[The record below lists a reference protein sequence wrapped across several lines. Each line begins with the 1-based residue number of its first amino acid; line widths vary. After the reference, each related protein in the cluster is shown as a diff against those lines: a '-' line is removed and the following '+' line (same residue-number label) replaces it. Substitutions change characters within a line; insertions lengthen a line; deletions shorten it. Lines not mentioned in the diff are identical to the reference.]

1 MDLIYSHAK
10 VTIIAAAGKDPSYG
24 LPGVSRNSFEKVY
37 TEPLN
42 SNWALKTELPP
53 LFSCFITSNWFLRA
67 WTLQEGILSKR
78 KLCFTDYGVLFLC
91 NSNTTGNTCLECE
104 SFKDHAKKYK
114 QLSIPMESA
123 MNGIIP
129 NNILEAQTSEEK
141 LSIIKVFLDAY
152 SQRELTYESDSLN
165 ALLGAFNFIRRRDP
179 PVYHL
184 WGVAFTKDTFLSSS
198 DTQNEVMISLDWF
211 PKRKVSR
218 RPEFPSWSTLGWR
231 GAIGYWDG
239 HHIKLSHD
247 FSIRYWDRGTYRHLD
262 ETFHEPEYAIRTN
275 ETPQSQVLE
284 ITAHVMDL
292 TVYEEKS
299 LTHSLYYVKFPFLKL
314 IPDLV
319 RRDYQLDIPVDEAN
333 TLLRWNDCTGLSHRP
348 SILCC
353 TTRYRD
359 IDHNDF
365 SKELASRLLLLFFR
379 KVGDDYER
387 IAMWSPYTEIYLG
400 VELDDEKRPF
410 YFEDG
415 VREGWLSVDLD
426 AYALAF
432 AERRTFHVR

>member
-1 MDLIYSHAK
+1 MRLINFNRLKAWLHTCLTDHVHQEPEAASSIANLRVIDCHHSGRVVVPAPTECEYVALSYVWGVQGPGNFEDADGFPPTVMDAVIATKKLGYRYLWVDRYCIDQSDENDQHNQIKQMDLIYSHAK

-165 ALLGAFNFIRRRDP
+165 ALLG
-179 PVYHL
+179 
-184 WGVAFTKDTFLSSS
+184 
-198 DTQNEVMISLDWF
+198 
-211 PKRKVSR
+211 
-218 RPEFPSWSTLGWR
+218 
-231 GAIGYWDG
+231 
-239 HHIKLSHD
+239 
-247 FSIRYWDRGTYRHLD
+247 
-262 ETFHEPEYAIRTN
+262 
-275 ETPQSQVLE
+275 
-284 ITAHVMDL
+284 
-292 TVYEEKS
+292 
-299 LTHSLYYVKFPFLKL
+299 
-314 IPDLV
+314 
-319 RRDYQLDIPVDEAN
+319 
-333 TLLRWNDCTGLSHRP
+333 
-348 SILCC
+348 
-353 TTRYRD
+353 
-359 IDHNDF
+359 
-365 SKELASRLLLLFFR
+365 
-379 KVGDDYER
+379 
-387 IAMWSPYTEIYLG
+387 
-400 VELDDEKRPF
+400 
-410 YFEDG
+410 
-415 VREGWLSVDLD
+415 
-426 AYALAF
+426 
-432 AERRTFHVR
+432 